1 MNRLTKHISLILWLL
16 PIITILP
23 AHAQDTRQV
32 GVDSVVVTFS
42 DTPTHFS
49 VQKAP
54 LKYNKAFAMSFQED
68 DALSG
73 IFNQVYPAF
82 EGINNNPGMFY
93 SDGCGNAISFK
104 MSSAIY
110 IFAANFTDLLNPDD
124 PWHDNGKLTW
134 TNLKTLYHHGWG
146 IENHG
151 LFDNPNVSSS
161 AIIDYAFKR
170 TQSYAA
176 KKISDSIL
184 FKTFV
189 IPNNVVTYVDYL
201 TKNQYHSAVNQ
212 GQDNSW
218 IGYGADGFDVESD
231 TINWLKR
238 VTLNRSFIQT
248 GFKSTADAL
257 YADSKLG
264 IHKWFLSGMHAVPGS
279 FLQELF
285 QIYQTYGQAGL
296 DDILIAPD
304 DEILDYLAVKQ
315 ATQINTVQK
324 NNKLKIS
331 FSGNIP
337 TDRLQYALSLNI
349 TADKSISNIQVYG
362 TNTFSFAGVGKDTA
376 LVNLSWQGRK
386 FYTVSEMAD
395 SMTTLAVNNPSQYTG
410 LVAMDYVQML
420 PAGQQKITLQKKL
433 CGLDQSNWTLSYDDF
448 FCNPINLGNDT
459 SLCEGNGISLK
470 GPDGMQSYEWKKS
483 DNNTILGTSQNI
495 ELFPEQSET
504 VLLKVT
510 SKHGNIASDSIHV
523 NLLSCPVVSL
533 GNDTS
538 MQIGDSLILRAPT
551 GTGYQYNWNTGDT
564 TSSLTCKST
573 QPDTLS
579 YSVQVVNANHC
590 QSEDTIRV
598 ITYKLLDVPVVVAVY
613 DTIKINQG
621 AGVTVQ
627 AETYLGTTFV
637 WRHDSISDTTTVGE
651 YTFYPDKS
659 VKVYVK
665 ACNTDGCSEKD
676 STYVEVMTQP
686 VPTGFLKSDTSFCAG
701 SCIVLNGPDN
711 VQSYEWRNK
720 DNNTYVSSDQYI
732 QVCPKKSETLSLK
745 IVTLTGDTAVDSIH
759 LNLLPTPNVNLGN
772 DTTITIDDSLILLA
786 PTGTGY
792 QYLWNNGD
800 TTQSIVCSSFSPDT
814 LTYSVQVTNSYQ
826 CQDRDTIKVIIFDS
840 LSIPTVTTSYD
851 SITIIRGEKATLKAE
866 TDIGKTFI
874 WRYDTISD
882 TTNIGSFTFS
892 PDKSVMVY
900 VKTCNT
906 FGCSLEDST
915 YVEVMT
921 QPVPTGFLKSDT
933 SFCAGSCIVLNG
945 PDNMQSYEWQNK
957 DNNTYVSSD
966 QYIQVCPKKSETL
979 SLKIVTLAGDT
990 TVDSIHLNLLPTPN
1004 VNLGNDTTITIGDSL
1019 TLLAPTGTG
1028 YQYLW
1033 NNGDTTQSVVCSSSV
1048 PDTLIYSV
1056 EVNNSFGCTDED
1068 TIRVFTYDF
1077 NRIPIVST
1085 TYDTIEIN
1093 PGDSAKI
1100 EATTDV
1106 GNMFAWKYKT
1116 TVDVTEK
1123 GSFTFSPAKSVMVY
1137 VKACNDFG
1145 CSEYDSTYVWVFTGL
1160 TDFLKSDT
1168 SFCAGSCIVL
1178 KGPDNMQSYN
1188 WRTTDDNTFLSSDQY
1203 IEVCPANSETVS
1215 LQIIT
1220 LQGDTATDS
1229 IHLNVLPSPT
1239 VNLGNDT
1246 SITVNDSLILK
1257 APVGNGYSYLW
1268 NTGETAQSIVCH
1280 SSTPDTLFYSVNVS
1294 NSYGCQDEDTI
1305 RVITYKPLGKPLVF
1319 ATFDTLT
1326 IALGDSATVKAKTDD
1341 GTIFAWRHN
1350 QSVDI
1355 TSNGNFTFYPEKS
1368 LMVYVKACN
1377 VAGCSKEDSTFVKVV
1392 PVPPDFMRNDTT
1404 ICAGSCLTIYGPNNM
1419 KSYKWE
1425 TSYTDTIISEQDSLI
1440 VCPEQSTTYFLSIV
1454 DKANRLLK
1462 DSVRI
1467 STQAA
1472 PDAQIQYTSKRACI
1486 NSTITLSAT
1495 DGYHYQWLPSGDTTQ
1510 SIQYLVSDTSKVY
1523 LKVTND
1529 LGCTNSDSLTIY
1541 ALPMPKMS
1549 ISGLLPSYCSN
1560 DQSVVLTGKPNGGEF
1575 SGPGINGNVFF
1586 PNLAGPGLHTLYY
1599 TVSNEGQCTASDSAS
1614 TFIYGPIPKINL
1626 HPADTTLLDGGMV
1639 TYDAGSG
1646 FNDYYW
1652 TTGDTTQIVHVFYS
1666 DFPNGT
1672 DTITVIGLAGACT
1685 SVGSAVI
1692 HFGEPTGL
1700 SEFYDNNILVFPNPN
1715 KGIFSINWPASNEK
1729 IIFSLTDITGHLI
1742 MQKEIPRGES
1752 QLKLALPGL
1761 KQGLYLI
1768 HFQSERGFWI
1778 KKVMIR

>member
-1 MNRLTKHISLILWLL
+1 M

-68 DALSG
+68 DALSD

-711 VQSYEWRNK
+711 
-720 DNNTYVSSDQYI
+720 
-732 QVCPKKSETLSLK
+732 
-745 IVTLTGDTAVDSIH
+745 
-759 LNLLPTPNVNLGN
+759 
-772 DTTITIDDSLILLA
+772 
-786 PTGTGY
+786 
-792 QYLWNNGD
+792 
-800 TTQSIVCSSFSPDT
+800 
-814 LTYSVQVTNSYQ
+814 
-826 CQDRDTIKVIIFDS
+826 
-840 LSIPTVTTSYD
+840 
-851 SITIIRGEKATLKAE
+851 
-866 TDIGKTFI
+866 
-874 WRYDTISD
+874 
-882 TTNIGSFTFS
+882 
-892 PDKSVMVY
+892 
-900 VKTCNT
+900 
-906 FGCSLEDST
+906 
-915 YVEVMT
+915 
-921 QPVPTGFLKSDT
+921 
-933 SFCAGSCIVLNG
+933 
-945 PDNMQSYEWQNK
+945 MQSYEWQNK

-1257 APVGNGYSYLW
+1257 APVGNGFSYLW

-1646 FNDYYW
+1646 FSDYYW
-1652 TTGDTTQIVHVFYS
+1652 TTGDTTQIVHIFYS

-1685 SVGSAVI
+1685 SVGNAVI